1 MQALIGISIALF
13 LFWLA
18 IGDSDMTAEIWQDVK
33 EMGFLK
39 ATGYLILACAG
50 VFTFIAVTWALAF
63 LMDCGVQP

>member
-63 LMDCGVQP
+63 LMDCGV